1 MVFSW
6 LMSAV
11 LMNVDM
17 YAICIQARPTC
28 TWLAQVVVKPLPKSA
43 FGDGD
48 SSYIVLNRPYAFM
61 EWSV

>member
-1 MVFSW
+1 MCPNKAH
-6 LMSAV
+6 LK
-11 LMNVDM
+11 
-17 YAICIQARPTC
+17 
-28 TWLAQVVVKPLPKSA
+28 LATQVVVKPLPKSA